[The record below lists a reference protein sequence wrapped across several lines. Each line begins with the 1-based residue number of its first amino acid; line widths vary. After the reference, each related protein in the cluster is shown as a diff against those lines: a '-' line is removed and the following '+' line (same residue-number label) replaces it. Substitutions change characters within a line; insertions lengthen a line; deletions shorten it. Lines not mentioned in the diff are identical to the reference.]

1 MSTNVVVVESPAKA
15 RTIEKYLG
23 PGYTVLASYGH
34 VRDLVPKEGA
44 VDPDNGFAM
53 KYEVIEK
60 NEKHIRAI
68 SKALKKADALYL
80 ATDPDR
86 EGEAISWHL
95 YEILKERGELVDKEV
110 HRVAFFE
117 ITKRAVQEA
126 VEHPRELSNALVS
139 AQQARRALD
148 YLVGFNLSP
157 LLWKKI
163 KPGLS
168 AGRVQSP
175 ALRMIVEREEEIEAF
190 DPREY
195 WSLEGDITADDGS
208 FVSRLAEYQGDK
220 VEQFSFVNDQQ
231 ANSARDQLLL
241 AADGRVR
248 VQKIEKKQ
256 RKRNPTAPFTT
267 STLQQEASRKLGFNT
282 QRTMRTAQGLYEGI
296 DTGDG
301 SVGLITYMRTDSVT
315 LSNDALDDI
324 RKLIS
329 ERYGKNN
336 LPESAPIYKTK
347 AKNAQEAHEG
357 IRPTSAARTP
367 EDIKSHLS
375 DDEFK
380 LYSLIWKRTIASQMV
395 PAIFDTVALD
405 LVPAKQPEVGRFR
418 ASGQTLVEPGFI
430 AVYQEGSDD
439 VKDEEADRA
448 LPAVE
453 QNQVLSLAEIRA
465 DQHFTEPPPRY
476 TEARLVKE
484 LEEYGIGRPSTYAS
498 IISTLKNREYVEMD
512 GKRFLPT
519 DIGRIVSRFLTD
531 HFTRY
536 VDYDFTAGLED
547 VLDEVSRDEKDWV
560 PVLEEFWGPFNE
572 LVKDKEVS
580 VTREQAA
587 QARQLGTDPKSGRPV
602 SVRMGRFGPFVQ
614 IGTRDDEEKPKFAG
628 LKPGQKISTIEF
640 AEALELFKL
649 PRKLG
654 ETPDG
659 EPVSAS
665 IGRFGPYV
673 RYGDKFVS
681 IRDDDPYTIGL
692 EKALEFIAEKKEAD
706 KQRIIQD
713 FEDEGIQVLNGRY
726 GPYVTDKSKNAR
738 VPKDREPASLTLEE
752 CKELLEKAPARGRRG
767 AKKKAKTKA
776 KVESKTKAKKKKKK
790 KEKKKV
796 AKKADDKAA
805 AVQSESA
812 AVVPGKTATDT
823 PSTEPG

>member
-1 MSTNVVVVESPAKA
+1 
-15 RTIEKYLG
+15 
-23 PGYTVLASYGH
+23 
-34 VRDLVPKEGA
+34 
-44 VDPDNGFAM
+44 
-53 KYEVIEK
+53 
-60 NEKHIRAI
+60 
-68 SKALKKADALYL
+68 
-80 ATDPDR
+80 
-86 EGEAISWHL
+86 
-95 YEILKERGELVDKEV
+95 
-110 HRVAFFE
+110 
-117 ITKRAVQEA
+117 
-126 VEHPRELSNALVS
+126 
-139 AQQARRALD
+139 
-148 YLVGFNLSP
+148 
-157 LLWKKI
+157 
-163 KPGLS
+163 
-168 AGRVQSP
+168 
-175 ALRMIVEREEEIEAF
+175 MIVEREEEIEAF

-195 WSLEGDITADDGS
+195 WSLEGDITAGDGS

-654 ETPDG
+654 ETPEG

-692 EKALEFIAEKKEAD
+692 EKALEFIVEKKEAD

-790 KEKKKV
+790 KAKKKKKKKV

-805 AVQSESA
+805 AVQSESTE
-812 AVVPGKTATDT
+812 VVPGETATDS